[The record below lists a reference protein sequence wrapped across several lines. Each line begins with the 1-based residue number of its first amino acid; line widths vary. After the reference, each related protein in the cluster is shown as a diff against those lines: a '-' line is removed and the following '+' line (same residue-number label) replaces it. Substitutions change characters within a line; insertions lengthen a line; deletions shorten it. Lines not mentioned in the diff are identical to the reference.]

1 MAELAFIDKVAERA
15 GVPEDTARLLAE
27 GTLLTLADRISGGE
41 AEDLAERVPD
51 PLRPYL
57 IKLTE
62 PAVPFSYDEF
72 MNRVVE
78 YAAVDRP
85 TAERGVA
92 AVLSVL
98 HETVGHKEFTDAMA
112 QLPREF
118 GDLLA
123 TASTRR

>member
-15 GVPEDTARLLAE
+15 GVSEHTARLLTE
-27 GTLLTLADRISGGE
+27 GTLLTLAERISGGE

-51 PLRPYL
+51 QLRPYL
-57 IKLTE
+57 IRLTE

-72 MNRVVE
+72 MRRVAE
-78 YAAVDRP
+78 YAGVDWP
-85 TAERGVA
+85 TAEQGVG
-92 AVLSVL
+92 AVLSAL

-118 GDLLA
+118 EQLVTIASA
-123 TASTRR
+123 TP

>member
-15 GVPEDTARLLAE
+15 EVSEDTARLLTE
-27 GTLLTLADRISGGE
+27 GTLLTLVARISGGE

-51 PLRPYL
+51 QFRPYL

-72 MNRVVE
+72 MLRVAE
-78 YAAVDRP
+78 YAGVDLL

-92 AVLSVL
+92 AVFSVL
-98 HETVGHKEFTDAMA
+98 HVTVGHKEFTDAMA
-112 QLPREF
+112 QLPKAFDE
-118 GDLLA
+118 LVA
-123 TASTRR
+123 TASTAR